1 MGEVMPLIPL
11 RGLTVFPNL
20 VLHFDL
26 GREKSIIALERA
38 MIMNQTI
45 FLVSQK
51 DAEVELPSGADIY
64 NIGTVAKV
72 KQMLKLPDGNIRVLV
87 DGQYRAKL
95 DSLISDSPYFLAS
108 ISAIEEVPAEITP
121 DVQALMRT
129 ALALFEEY
137 QNLTPKNNSQDRK
150 TGLED
155 ITENTRKGV
164 AIRYLSGDE
173 TA

>member
-1 MGEVMPLIPL
+1 MGEVMPLIAL

-51 DAEVELPSGADIY
+51 DAEIELPSVSDIY
-64 NIGTVAKV
+64 NVGTVAKV

-87 DGQYRAKL
+87 DGQYRARL
-95 DSLISDSPYFLAS
+95 DSMISDSPYFLAS
-108 ISAIEEVPAEITP
+108 VSELPDVPAEMTA

-129 ALALFEEY
+129 ALTLFEEY
-137 QNLTPKNNSQDRK
+137 QAPGDGPGAK
-150 TGLED
+150 TGFNLWLKAVVIVVIVDES
-155 ITENTRKGV
+155 V
-164 AIRYLSGDE
+164 A
-173 TA
+173 TAP